1 MRDVGFIT
9 RPSTNPPM
17 IARLILM
24 MAFTATLGGC
34 SLVFTSGPPPPA
46 ERGAAFSCTTSYV
59 APILDLA
66 WVTYALAA
74 TAAEKTGG
82 IGTEDIALG
91 AVWGGSAAYGIWN
104 ATRCRAAIEEAD
116 QRLGTPAE
124 LERRS
129 RAGPLGPVAIPTW
142 PSWTLPIGR

>member
-1 MRDVGFIT
+1 MRDVEFIT
-9 RPSTNPPM
+9 QPSTNSPM

-24 MAFTATLGGC
+24 MLFTATLGGC

-46 ERGAAFSCTTSYV
+46 ERGAAFSCTTSYI

-66 WVTYALAA
+66 WITFALAA

-82 IGTEDIALG
+82 IAAGDIALG
-91 AVWGGSAAYGIWN
+91 ALWGGSAAYGIWN
-104 ATRCRAAIEEAD
+104 ATRCRAAIEKAD

-129 RAGPLGPVAIPTW
+129 RPGPPDPVARW